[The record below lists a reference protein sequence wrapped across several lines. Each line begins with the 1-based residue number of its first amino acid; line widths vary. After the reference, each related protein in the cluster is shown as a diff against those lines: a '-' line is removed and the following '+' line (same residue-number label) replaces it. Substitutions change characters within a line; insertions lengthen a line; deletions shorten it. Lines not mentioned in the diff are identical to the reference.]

1 MQTRGSLDAR
11 QMSISSLFWKFVHF
25 EVGGMFSKK
34 EKEKGRKCFIVSSL
48 IRLLIDRVEAEE
60 ECSNQ

>member
-34 EKEKGRKCFIVSSL
+34 RNKCFIVLSL
-48 IRLLIDRVEAEE
+48 VRLLINEVEAEE
-60 ECSNQ
+60 ECSSS

>member
-25 EVGGMFSKK
+25 EVGGMFKKKKKK
-34 EKEKGRKCFIVSSL
+34 EEKSATLFQASL
-48 IRLLIDRVEAEE
+48 DF
-60 ECSNQ
+60 